1 MFQQKNNANPKE
13 KFVDAVKPNK
23 MAKYVVYLLAI
34 LFLFF
39 LVIRNLYVVNTGE
52 VAIIKTFGKIT
63 AVQSEGLHFKIPF
76 VQTKSLMEIREQA
89 YSFGS
94 IDSLDLEVSTKDM
107 QSIRLELLVQAN
119 VSDPVTLYRAFAGK
133 QEDRYIR
140 PRTKEIVQSTI
151 AKYTIEEFVSKRT
164 EISQIIFADLKDDLE
179 KYGMAVSNVS
189 IVNHD
194 FSDEYERAVEEK
206 KVAEQS
212 VDKAKAEQQKLFIE
226 QENRVKLAELK
237 LKEKELEAQA
247 NAIESNSL
255 SDNLLRKMM
264 IEKWNGELPKVNTSN
279 DSSMILSPEI
289 LQ

>member
-1 MFQQKNNANPKE
+1 
-13 KFVDAVKPNK
+13 
-23 MAKYVVYLLAI
+23 
-34 LFLFF
+34 
-39 LVIRNLYVVNTGE
+39 
-52 VAIIKTFGKIT
+52 
-63 AVQSEGLHFKIPF
+63 
-76 VQTKSLMEIREQA
+76 
-89 YSFGS
+89 
-94 IDSLDLEVSTKDM
+94 
-107 QSIRLELLVQAN
+107 
-119 VSDPVTLYRAFAGK
+119 
-133 QEDRYIR
+133 
-140 PRTKEIVQSTI
+140 
-151 AKYTIEEFVSKRT
+151 
-164 EISQIIFADLKDDLE
+164 
-179 KYGMAVSNVS
+179 MAVSNVS